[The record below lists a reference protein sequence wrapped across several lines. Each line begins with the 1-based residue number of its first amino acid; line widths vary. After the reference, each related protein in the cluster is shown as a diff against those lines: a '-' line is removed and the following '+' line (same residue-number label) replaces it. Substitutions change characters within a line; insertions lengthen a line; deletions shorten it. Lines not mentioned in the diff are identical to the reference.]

1 MATPSPGPGRL
12 KVFSEKLL
20 KSPKALTQK
29 LRGRGRRTSRN
40 EPDGGLGR
48 TAFNLDD
55 IPLDAYAKYRYAAG
69 KPKVI
74 VAIDFGTTYSGY
86 AYAFANNPDDIHLMR
101 GAGQLGFPTHK
112 VPTILLMNER
122 AAFHSFGYEARE
134 AYHDLDETESRKWLY
149 FEKFKME
156 LHSRKVRVGVA
167 CRSEWVHC
175 GCDLI
180 IHIKYLQNLRTV
192 QAIFFLL
199 PSSCHPH
206 QFAIIHIFLSIQF
219 PW

>member
-1 MATPSPGPGRL
+1 MATPSRGHGRL
-12 KVFSEKLL
+12 RVLSEKLL

-40 EPDGGLGR
+40 EPDSALGR

-134 AYHDLDETESRKWLY
+134 AYHDLDEAATICTCPLALTIQKDKLTVAY
-149 FEKFKME
+149 IPT
-156 LHSRKVRVGVA
+156 KV
-167 CRSEWVHC
+167 
-175 GCDLI
+175 
-180 IHIKYLQNLRTV
+180 YLRQGT
-192 QAIFFLL
+192 QI
-199 PSSCHPH
+199 P
-206 QFAIIHIFLSIQF
+206 
-219 PW
+219 